1 MFEKSLVNL
10 PSHNKTK
17 SFEKLA
23 SRSLRLTKDTF
34 FTLGVCAL
42 FKCNDVVKLFQG
54 ISMCSSKL
62 NSKSLSFC
70 EVILIMKRA
79 PNIFYHGSMLV
90 LSIG

>member
-1 MFEKSLVNL
+1 
-10 PSHNKTK
+10 
-17 SFEKLA
+17 
-23 SRSLRLTKDTF
+23 
-34 FTLGVCAL
+34 
-42 FKCNDVVKLFQG
+42 
-54 ISMCSSKL
+54 MCSSKL